1 MISDV
6 YHYWG
11 SDLVAGNTG
20 DLLLATGTDLG
31 QQRVL
36 RRLLTNPGDYL
47 FEPEYG
53 AGLPA
58 WVGLPLDAAKV
69 SAVIRDQM
77 LLEASVAQLP
87 PPDIQVATSA
97 SDPSAIDVTIRYQD
111 ANTDQPVV
119 LRFTV
124 SN

>member
-11 SDLVAGNTG
+11 NDLTAGNTG
-20 DLLLATGTDLG
+20 DLLLVQGTELG

-36 RRLLTNPGDYL
+36 RRLLTNPGDYV
-47 FEPEYG
+47 FEPTYG

-58 WVGLPLDAAKV
+58 WVGQPFDAAKIG
-69 SAVIRDQM
+69 ALIRSQM
-77 LLEASVAQLP
+77 LLESCVAQLP
-87 PPDIQVATSA
+87 PPSVTVAVSS
-97 SDPSAIDVTIRYQD
+97 SDPSAIDVTISYQD
-111 ANTDQPVV
+111 ANSDQPVV
-119 LRFTV
+119 LSFSV